1 MELPAVRFNRDRLG
15 VTSARDAARM
25 TYLLLCPWCEDEA
38 PFDGELD
45 DELTCRGCGLRIEL
59 ATESARIDLALPDA
73 A

>member
-1 MELPAVRFNRDRLG
+1 
-15 VTSARDAARM
+15 M
-25 TYLLLCPWCEDEA
+25 TYLLLCAWCEDEA

>member
-1 MELPAVRFNRDRLG
+1 
-15 VTSARDAARM
+15 M

-45 DELTCRGCGLRIEL
+45 GELTCLGCGIRIEL
-59 ATESARIDLALPDA
+59 ATESTLVELALPEA